1 MLQSFFRHPTPPL
14 IGLDISTT
22 SVKLLELSKR
32 GGRYH
37 VDRYATAPIKRP
49 SQRDADPAAQVEA
62 VGDAVAKAVRRS
74 RTRLKHAAVAVSGS
88 AAITRTIPMPR
99 KFSDW
104 EIENRI
110 LLDAEQHIPYSL
122 NEVYLDFQVM
132 GPNANNPDTVN
143 VLLAASRSETVLD
156 RVAAVEAAGLSANV
170 VDIEAYALGSCVE
183 MLRPSLG
190 LDEAATIAA
199 VNIGHLH
206 TTLDIFHGPHTLFMR
221 EQLFG
226 GRQLVAE
233 IQQTYGMSYE
243 DATRAQAEHTLPEDY
258 PQRVLRPF
266 SEAVVHQVSRLLQ
279 VYHST
284 PEARTIDHL
293 LLAGGTSRLEDLDR
307 SMQAHLGVPVT
318 RADPVQAMGC
328 DGRINRQQLEQ
339 DSVSL
344 LVACGLALRSFDH
357 ASR

>member
-1 MLQSFFRHPTPPL
+1 MLVRLFRHPTPPL

-22 SVKLLELSKR
+22 SVKLLELSQR
-32 GGRYH
+32 TGRYQ
-37 VDRYATAPIKRP
+37 VDRYATALIQRS
-49 SQRDADPAAQVEA
+49 SQGDSDAVVQVEA
-62 VGDAVAKAVRRS
+62 VADAVAKAVQRS
-74 RTRLKHAAVAVSGS
+74 RTQLKHAAVAVSGS
-88 AAITRTIPMPR
+88 GAITRTIPMPR
-99 KFSDW
+99 KFSDRD
-104 EIENRI
+104 IENQI
-110 LLDAEQHIPYSL
+110 MLDAEQHIPYSL

-132 GPNANNPDTVN
+132 GPNPKNPATVD
-143 VLLAASRSETVLD
+143 VLLAASRSETVQD

-170 VDIEAYALGSCVE
+170 VDIEPYALGACVE

-190 LDEAATIAA
+190 LDEDTTIAV

-206 TTLDIFHGPHTLFMR
+206 TTLDIFHGRRTLFMR

-226 GRQLVAE
+226 GHQLIAQ
-233 IQQTYGMSYE
+233 IQQTYGMDYN
-243 DATRAQAEHTLPEDY
+243 DVTRAQRDNTLPEDY

-266 SEAVVHQVSRLLQ
+266 SEAVVHQASRLLQ

-293 LLAGGTSRLEDLDR
+293 LLAGGTSRLEGLDR
-307 SMQAHLGVPVT
+307 SMQAHLGIPVT

-328 DGRINRQQLEQ
+328 DARVNRQQLQ
-339 DSVSL
+339 HDSASL